1 MSTNTSVS
9 YHTHAVLTKST
20 ADDRRRTSISANTR
34 ALVIN
39 SRLEL
44 KRTTTAKTSSSSN
57 SSNSS
62 SSSYGNNNDT
72 NTTSN
77 KGEVSLL
84 DYGAGNVRSVRNAL
98 QKLGYE
104 VKDIKSAKEVLLA
117 KRLVFPG
124 VGAYGSAMD
133 ILRERAL
140 IEPLREYVLNGNRPF
155 MGVCLGL
162 QLLFDG
168 SEESGGCEGLGLI
181 PGTVQKFTGN
191 DLIVP
196 HIGWNVNEIMKE
208 DQYLLDVN
216 EKSQRVYF
224 VHSYR
229 ALPNAMNK
237 DWVSATC
244 DYGSEPF
251 IAAVQKGNV
260 MATQFHPEKS
270 GFAGLKIFDQFLSK
284 GESDIDLTAW
294 MNNNHNNNN
303 KNKNITESSKKGLAK
318 RVIACLD
325 VRSNDAGDLVV
336 TKGDSYDVREK
347 GKGESGDV
355 RNLGKP
361 VELAKKY
368 FDMGADEVSFLNITG
383 YRDTPLKDAPM
394 IEVLKLASE
403 TVFVPLTVGGGIRD
417 FTDSNGKHYS
427 SLEVASAYFASG
439 ADKVS
444 IGSDAVEVAEKF
456 YKNKEKG
463 DGTSSI
469 ETISNRYGS
478 QAVVISIDPR
488 RKYESDPKNT
498 KNKCI
503 ETKRKLGPNGEKYCW
518 FQCTIKGGREGRD
531 IGAYE
536 LAIAMEKLG
545 AGEILLNCIDEDGQ
559 GNGFD
564 HELVKMVADAVKI
577 PVIASSGAGHPRH
590 FSEVFA
596 AVPACS
602 AALAAGIFHRDEV
615 TVLECKEDMAKNGL
629 PTRI

>member
-1 MSTNTSVS
+1 MTSDTRRRILL
-9 YHTHAVLTKST
+9 HGMKST
-20 ADDRRRTSISANTR
+20 SDGG
-34 ALVIN
+34 
-39 SRLEL
+39 
-44 KRTTTAKTSSSSN
+44 SSSFSHRQQRN
-57 SSNSS
+57 APLTLRASSGEGS
-62 SSSYGNNNDT
+62 
-72 NTTSN
+72 

-84 DYGAGNVRSVRNAL
+84 DYGAGNVRSVRNAM
-98 QKLGYE
+98 QKLGYT
-104 VKDIKSAKEVLLA
+104 VKDIKSPEDILAAK
-117 KRLVFPG
+117 KLVFPG

-133 ILRERAL
+133 ILRERKL
-140 IEPLREYVLNGNRPF
+140 IEPLREYVLDGTKPF

-168 SEESGGCEGLGLI
+168 SEESGGVEGLGLI
-181 PGTVQKFTGN
+181 PGTVTKFTGE

-196 HIGWNVNEIMKE
+196 HIGWNVNDVKRES
-208 DQYLLDVN
+208 YLLDLQKDDPSASVS
-216 EKSQRVYF
+216 ERVYF

-229 ALPNAMNK
+229 ALPNEKNK
-237 DWVSATC
+237 DWVLSMC
-244 DYGSEPF
+244 DYGSKPF
-251 IAAVQKGNV
+251 ISAVQKGNV

-270 GFAGLKIFDQFLSK
+270 GFTGLKIFDQFLSGGK
-284 GESDIDLTAW
+284 SEMET
-294 MNNNHNNNN
+294 
-303 KNKNITESSKKGLAK
+303 SSALPSSASSAAVRKGLAK

-347 GKGESGDV
+347 SEGESGDV

-394 IEVLKLASE
+394 IDVLKLSSE

-444 IGSDAVEVAEKF
+444 IGSDAVEVAERF
-456 YKNKEKG
+456 YANYEQG

-488 RKYESDPKNT
+488 RKYEADPKDT

-564 HELVKMVADAVKI
+564 HELVRMVADAVKI

-590 FSEVFA
+590 FSEVFGN
-596 AVPACS
+596 VPSCS

-615 TVLECKEDMAKNGL
+615 TVKECKEDMAKSGL
-629 PTRI
+629 PTRL